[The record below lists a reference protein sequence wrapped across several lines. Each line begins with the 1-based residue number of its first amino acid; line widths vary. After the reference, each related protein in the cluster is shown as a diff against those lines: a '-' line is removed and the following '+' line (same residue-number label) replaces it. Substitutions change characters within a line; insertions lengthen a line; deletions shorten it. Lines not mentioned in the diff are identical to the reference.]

1 MNSIV
6 LDISPGMLAIEEH
19 AGLIFAVT
27 WCPRRP
33 KQSVNS
39 SFSPLLKSA
48 VQQMKEYFQGKRR
61 IFDLPIKPQGTKFQ
75 KSVWRA
81 IAKIPFGETRCYDF
95 IARELYTA
103 PRAVGMAAGKNPLL
117 ILIPCHRVIRK
128 SGALGGF
135 SGGEGVFTKQQLLS
149 LERQLVF

>member
-1 MNSIV
+1 MNAIV
-6 LDISPGMLAIEEH
+6 LDISPGMLVIREQ
-19 AGLIFAVT
+19 AGLISAVT
-27 WCPRRP
+27 WCPKGP
-33 KQSVNS
+33 KQPVNA

-48 VQQMKEYFQGKRR
+48 AQQMEEYFQGKRR
-61 IFDLPIKPQGTKFQ
+61 IFDLPIKPQGTQFQ
-75 KSVWRA
+75 QSVWRA
-81 IAKIPFGETRCYDF
+81 IAKIPFGETRCYDS

-103 PRAVGMAAGKNPLL
+103 PRAVGMAVGKNPLL

-135 SGGEGVFTKQQLLS
+135 SGGEGVSTKQQLLS